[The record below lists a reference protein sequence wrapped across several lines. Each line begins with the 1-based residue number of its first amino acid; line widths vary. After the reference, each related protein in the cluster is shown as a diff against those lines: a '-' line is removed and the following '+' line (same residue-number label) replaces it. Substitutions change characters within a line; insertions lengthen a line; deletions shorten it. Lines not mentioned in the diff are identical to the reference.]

1 MENYFGDAQ
10 QGAAIAEE
18 LGISHQQW
26 ESLKAE
32 LDPVLSA
39 DGNTVIGYT
48 FEVPAAADAALLAQT
63 GWAPGARVEVSVTAV
78 DSEPDKV
85 DD

>member
-1 MENYFGDAQ
+1 M
-10 QGAAIAEE
+10 
-18 LGISHQQW
+18 
-26 ESLKAE
+26 
-32 LDPVLSA
+32 LSA

>member
-1 MENYFGDAQ
+1 MPSKGPPLPRSWGSA
-10 QGAAIAEE
+10 
-18 LGISHQQW
+18 HQQW